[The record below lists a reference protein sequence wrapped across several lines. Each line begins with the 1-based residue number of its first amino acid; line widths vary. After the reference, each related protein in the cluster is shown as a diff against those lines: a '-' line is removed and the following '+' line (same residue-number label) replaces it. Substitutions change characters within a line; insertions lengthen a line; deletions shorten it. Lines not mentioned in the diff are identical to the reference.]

1 MAPKDKPLN
10 TAQVIAQAAK
20 NLRPQG
26 KPKAAAPKR
35 DDKAKAK
42 LPAQTQNIVNQ
53 AKAAGGGG
61 MW

>member
-1 MAPKDKPLN
+1 MGKVPSV
-10 TAQVIAQAAK
+10 AQTIATAAK

-42 LPAQTQNIVNQ
+42 LPAQTQNMIRQ
-53 AKAAGGGG
+53 AKAASGGG